1 LSPIQTSNFKHSAL
15 TQHSKWMSSC
25 FRQSHKLLITR
36 RRKEEICQMAAPPNV
51 ADAEAQAALN
61 LMADVAGPP
70 SVRAVRSSKRL
81 RLAENLHQLN
91 RITEGELGEH
101 EGFHARC
108 AFNAGGGPGAEEAG
122 VPPWFGPA
130 MAAAL
135 QPVQDHLNDLQ
146 GQLNNFENNIE
157 ARMNNFEARV
167 NNFESRQINS
177 VASDAPDPLRELTNQ
192 AGVAFADFPDT
203 LEDLNAMNGNQMRA
217 LLIHYGIAP
226 GVTNIGKMQKIKKFI
241 GMRIA

>member
-1 LSPIQTSNFKHSAL
+1 
-15 TQHSKWMSSC
+15 
-25 FRQSHKLLITR
+25 
-36 RRKEEICQMAAPPNV
+36 MAAPPNV

-135 QPVQDHLNDLQ
+135 QPVHAQLNNLQGQLNDLQ

-157 ARMNNFEARV
+157 ARMNNFEAR
-167 NNFESRQINS
+167 QINS
-177 VASDAPDPLRELTNQ
+177 VASDAPDPLRGLTNQ

-203 LEDLNAMNGNQMRA
+203 LEDLYAMNGIQMTA
-217 LLIHYGIAP
+217 LLNHYGIAP
-226 GVTNIGKMQKIKKFI
+226 GESNVDNMHKIKKFI